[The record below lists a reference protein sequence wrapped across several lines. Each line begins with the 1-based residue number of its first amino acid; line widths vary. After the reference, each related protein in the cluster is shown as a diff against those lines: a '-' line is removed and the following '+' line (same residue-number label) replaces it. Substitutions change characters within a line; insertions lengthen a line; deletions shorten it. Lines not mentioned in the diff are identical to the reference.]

1 MLDKLSQ
8 LVHDA
13 LTAAQE
19 DGSLP
24 AFDVADV
31 GLERPADSSNGD
43 FSSTVAMRSARLAHK
58 APRAIA
64 EAIVSHLGGAP
75 EIERIEVAGPGFIN
89 FYLSHA
95 AGNDVIAQIRREG
108 AEFGRS
114 DFGGGQKVQVEFIS
128 ANPVGPMHIGHGRW
142 AALGD
147 SLCNVMAH
155 AGYDVE
161 REYYINDHGSQMDVF
176 GSSVAMRYLQL
187 VELMGKGNTLEE
199 AQARLKRDRISF
211 LLDDPNIEPLS
222 EEAISALPEEE
233 RPWPDGHPYTDA
245 FNEALGGNAYGGDYI
260 VDLAARFVETDG
272 DSLAALEPTERT
284 ATFRERG
291 YLMMLDSIRATCHDA
306 RCDFDVWFS
315 ERSLYDVGEDG
326 KDAVH
331 RAFEKLDEAG
341 YLYTDEAGALWF
353 RSTDFGDDK
362 DRVLVKTNGEYTYFA
377 SDVAYH
383 WDKFQRV
390 EHVIDIWG
398 ADHHGYIKRVD
409 SACAALGYPGGLEV
423 LLGQLVNLLR
433 GGEAVRMSKR
443 KGTMVT
449 FDELLHEVGADATR
463 YILVSKSANQM
474 IDFDIELAKRQDNT
488 NPVYYV
494 QYAHARI
501 CSILRRAAGVT
512 LEEAKAQG
520 MDKIAARAVGS
531 EVDLG
536 LLAHPAE
543 LALSRK
549 LSEFASLVESC
560 ARDRA
565 PFRITHYAEELA
577 AAFHAFYAACQVLPS
592 AGRPVDEGLSKARLA
607 ACDAVRIVLAICL
620 GLVGVSAPESM

>member
-1 MLDKLSQ
+1 MPETLEQ
-8 LVHDA
+8 LVRDA
-13 LTAAQE
+13 LASAMA
-19 DGSLP
+19 DGTLP
-24 AFDVADV
+24 EFEVSDA
-31 GLERPADSSNGD
+31 GIERPADSSNGD

-64 EAIVSHLGGAP
+64 EAIVSHMAD
-75 EIERIEVAGPGFIN
+75 IAAVERVEVAGPGFIN

-108 AEFGRS
+108 KDFGRS
-114 DFGGGQKVQVEFIS
+114 DFGGNQKIQVEFIS

-147 SLCNVMAH
+147 SLCNVLAH

-187 VELMGKGNTLEE
+187 VGLMGEGKTLEE
-199 AQARLKRDRISF
+199 AHAAIIADREAA
-211 LLDDPNIEPLS
+211 LDDETGDAGTHPL
-222 EEAISALPEEE
+222 
-233 RPWPDGHPYTDA
+233 TDA

-272 DSLAALEPTERT
+272 TALAELDETSRT
-284 ATFRERG
+284 ALFRERG

-315 ERSLYDVGEDG
+315 ERSLYDVGDDG

-409 SACAALGYPGGLEV
+409 SACEALGYPGGLEV

-433 GGEAVRMSKR
+433 NGEAVRMSKR
-443 KGTMVT
+443 RGTMVT
-449 FDELLHEVGADATR
+449 FDELLQEVGADATR

-474 IDFDIELAKRQDNT
+474 IDFDIEAAKRQDSS

-512 LEEAKAQG
+512 LAEAQILG
-520 MDKIAARAVGS
+520 MDDVAARAVGE

-536 LLAHPAE
+536 LLADATE

-549 LSEFASLVESC
+549 LSEFASLIVAC

-577 AAFHAFYAACQVLPS
+577 AAFHAFYTVCQVLPS
-592 AGRPVDEGLSKARLA
+592 AGRPVDEKLSQARLA
-607 ACDAVRIVLAICL
+607 ACDAVRIVLALCL
-620 GLVGVSAPESM
+620 TLVGVDAPESM

>member
-1 MLDKLSQ
+1 MHETLEQ
-8 LVHDA
+8 LVRDA
-13 LTAAQE
+13 LSAAMAE
-19 DGSLP
+19 GALP
-24 AFDVADV
+24 EFEVADV
-31 GLERPADSSNGD
+31 GLERPADSANGD
-43 FSSTVAMRSARLAHK
+43 FSSTVAMRSARLAKK
-58 APRAIA
+58 APKAIA
-64 EAIVSHLGGAP
+64 QAIASHIRDIP
-75 EIERIEVAGPGFIN
+75 EIDRVEVAGPGFIN

-95 AGNDVIAQIRREG
+95 AGNDVIARVRREG
-108 AEFGRS
+108 MAFGRS

-147 SLCNVMAH
+147 SLCNVMEH

-176 GSSVAMRYLQL
+176 GASVAMRYLQL
-187 VELMGKGNTLEE
+187 VELMGEGKTLEE
-199 AQARLKRDRISF
+199 AHAAVLADREAA
-211 LLDDPNIEPLS
+211 LDDETGDAPTHPLM
-222 EEAISALPEEE
+222 
-233 RPWPDGHPYTDA
+233 DA

-260 VDLAARFVETDG
+260 VDLAGRFVETDG
-272 DSLAALEPTERT
+272 DALAALEAAERV
-284 ATFRERG
+284 AVFRERG
-291 YLMMLDSIRATCHDA
+291 YRMMLESIRQTCHEA

-315 ERSLYDVGEDG
+315 ERSLYEVGEDG

-331 RAFEKLDEAG
+331 RAFDKLDEAG

-423 LLGQLVNLLR
+423 LLGQLVNLMR
-433 GGEAVRMSKR
+433 NGEAVRMSKR
-443 KGTMVT
+443 RGTMVT

-512 LEEAKAQG
+512 LEEAQELG
-520 MDKIAARAVGS
+520 MDEVVARAAGE

-536 LLAHPAE
+536 LLSAPAE

-607 ACDAVRIVLAICL
+607 ACDAVRITLALCL
-620 GLVGVSAPESM
+620 ALVGVSAPESM